1 MEATKPDSVS
11 SDRQVG
17 AGEHDIGAGVS
28 VHVKVPG

>member
-1 MEATKPDSVS
+1 MEATKHDS

-17 AGEHDIGAGVS
+17 AGEDDIGAGVS